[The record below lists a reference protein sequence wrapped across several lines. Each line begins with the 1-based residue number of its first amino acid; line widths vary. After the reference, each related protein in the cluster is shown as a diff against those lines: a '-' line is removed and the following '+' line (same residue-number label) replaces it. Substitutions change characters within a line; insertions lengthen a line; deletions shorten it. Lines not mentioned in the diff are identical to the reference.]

1 MKKFNH
7 VKLISMLVI
16 LLAIPFALASC
27 SNDDDAPKPNPV
39 TISFDDLNGEYTGK
53 AGVSQGTVNGETAV
67 AFSAKKNLISY
78 SEFPMKEIVY
88 SVISDPAKAN
98 QALAAIGKI
107 KYDLDYTAVLYQYK
121 KEIELNLLPKELTV
135 QVPVDGV
142 SKKVVITF
150 TASKKGLF
158 TKQNTQNMNFELLV
172 SKITVDGT
180 VVNPFNPIKYNFQ
193 MLKK

>member
-1 MKKFNH
+1 MF
-7 VKLISMLVI
+7 VI
-16 LLAIPFALASC
+16 LLAVPFVLASC
-27 SNDDDAPKPNPV
+27 SNDDELPKPDSV
-39 TISFDDLNGEYTGK
+39 TISFDDLNGDYTGK
-53 AGVSQGTVNGETAV
+53 ASISQGTVNGETAV

-88 SVISDPAKAN
+88 AVIPDPAKAN
-98 QALAAIGKI
+98 QALTAIGKI

-158 TKQNTQNMNFELLV
+158 TKQNTQNMNFELLAG
-172 SKITVDGT
+172 KITVEGT
-180 VVNPFNPIKYNFQ
+180 AVNPFNPIKYNFQ

>member
-1 MKKFNH
+1 MKKFIH
-7 VKLISMLVI
+7 VKFISMFVI
-16 LLAIPFALASC
+16 LLAVPFVMASC
-27 SNDDDAPKPNPV
+27 SNDDETPKPDPV
-39 TISFDDLNGEYTGK
+39 IISFDDLNGDYTGK
-53 AGVSQGTVNGETAV
+53 ASISQGTVNGETAV

-88 SVISDPAKAN
+88 AVIPDPAKAN
-98 QALAAIGKI
+98 QALTAIGKI

-158 TKQNTQNMNFELLV
+158 AKQNTQNMNFELLAG
-172 SKITVDGT
+172 KITVEGT
-180 VVNPFNPIKYNFQ
+180 AVNPFNPIKYNFQ

>member
-1 MKKFNH
+1 MKKINH

-16 LLAIPFALASC
+16 LLAVPFALASC
-27 SNDDDAPKPNPV
+27 SNDDDTPKPNPV

-53 AGVSQGTVNGETAV
+53 TSVSQGTVNGETAV
-67 AFSAKKNLISY
+67 TFSAKKNLISY
-78 SEFPMKEIVY
+78 SEFPMKEIIY

-98 QALAAIGKI
+98 QALTAIGKV

-142 SKKVVITF
+142 NKKVVITF

-158 TKQNTQNMNFELLV
+158 TKQNTQNMNFELLA
-172 SKITVDGT
+172 SKITVEGT
-180 VVNPFNPIKYNFQ
+180 AVNPFNPIKYNFQ